1 MSVTGLCQICEN
13 QAQFACDRCGTV
25 VCDVHYDSGLGLC
38 TECAQDVRG
47 GEREEGNVPG
57 EWDDTG
63 PR

>member
-1 MSVTGLCQICEN
+1 MSVTGLCQLCESA

-38 TECAQDVRG
+38 TECAQEVRSTEG
-47 GEREEGNVPG
+47 GPG
-57 EWDDTG
+57 EWGESG